1 MDIFKPLKCKQIY
14 GCPLGGIG
22 CGTIGRTFTGEFCR
36 YQLIPG
42 IYEHENV
49 EANMVII
56 IY

>member
-1 MDIFKPLKCKQIY
+1 MRI

-22 CGTIGRTFTGEFCR
+22 CGTIGRTFTGEFGR

-49 EANMVII
+49 EANMVGSDC
-56 IY
+56 